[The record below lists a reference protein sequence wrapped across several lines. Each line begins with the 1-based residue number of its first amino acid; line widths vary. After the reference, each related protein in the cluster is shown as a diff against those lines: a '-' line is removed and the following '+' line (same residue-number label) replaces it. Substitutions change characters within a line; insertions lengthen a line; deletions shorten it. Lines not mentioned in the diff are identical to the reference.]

1 MSENEIKPV
10 AWMLECQNMGTGTN
24 WKLSWTRSGAGV
36 CSRIEGAAHEVSLYD
51 QSTIDALTQQI
62 SELKTMLSIAEFQ
75 RKEMQAERDA
85 AVADARRWNEL
96 CRQIDAGT
104 FPSVVIEDAMEM
116 GSGALELQVD
126 ASMAEGGE

>member
-1 MSENEIKPV
+1 MSDDEIKLVDGLIPTRKFEGHLWIQADV
-10 AWMLECQNMGTGTN
+10 AMEL
-24 WKLSWTRSGAGV
+24 RSND
-36 CSRIEGAAHEVSLYD
+36 RAA
-51 QSTIDALTQQI
+51 IDH
-62 SELKTMLSIAEFQ
+62 LK
-75 RKEMQAERDA
+75 AERDA

-104 FPSVVIEDAMEM
+104 FPSVVIEDAMEI

>member
-1 MSENEIKPV
+1 MSDNDIKPV
-10 AWMLECQNMGTGTN
+10 AWTSELQLYLVREQGYGTMASDDRH
-24 WKLSWTRSGAGV
+24 WSIA
-36 CSRIEGAAHEVSLYD
+36 LYD
-51 QSTIDALTQQI
+51 QSAIDH
-62 SELKTMLSIAEFQ
+62 LK
-75 RKEMQAERDA
+75 AERDA

-104 FPSVVIEDAMEM
+104 FPSVVIEDAMEI

>member
-1 MSENEIKPV
+1 MRENEIKPV
-10 AWMLECQNMGTGTN
+10 DSVIPARRFDGELWIPADVA
-24 WKLSWTRSGAGV
+24 LSLQAKYRSA
-36 CSRIEGAAHEVSLYD
+36 
-51 QSTIDALTQQI
+51 IDRLTAQ
-62 SELKTMLSIAEFQ
+62 
-75 RKEMQAERDA
+75 RDA

-104 FPSVVIEDAMEM
+104 FPSVVIEDAMEI